1 MSSIGSVGSTA
12 AMMQSMSAMRRPS
25 AADMANKLFSALDTQ
40 GQGYLEKS
48 DLASALSQIGSTG
61 ESELDEV
68 FAQLDADS
76 DGKLT
81 QTELTD
87 SLQRLSDQLD
97 QQFDSLRMQ
106 GAMGGMGGMGG
117 MPPPPPPAQD
127 NGFTEDEL
135 NAQLAEIGDTD
146 DVRADLLETVLNNF
160 SAADTD
166 GDGKVSFT
174 EAMAA
179 KQAAD
184 GSTAAT
190 GTSTSPAAASGAS
203 SEDGLKVMMQIM
215 RLMQAYGDSE
225 QGTRPAAA
233 ISVNA

>member
-127 NGFTEDEL
+127 SGFTEDEL

-184 GSTAAT
+184 GSAAAT
-190 GTSTSPAAASGAS
+190 GTDTSTAAASGAS

-225 QGTRPAAA
+225 QGTRPATA

>member
-106 GAMGGMGGMGG
+106 GAMGGMGGM
-117 MPPPPPPAQD
+117 PPPPPPAQD
-127 NGFTEDEL
+127 SGFTEDEL

-184 GSTAAT
+184 GSAAAT
-190 GTSTSPAAASGAS
+190 GTGTSTAAASGAS
-203 SEDGLKVMMQIM
+203 SDDGLKVMMQIM

>member
-12 AMMQSMSAMRRPS
+12 AMMQGMSAMRRPS

-106 GAMGGMGGMGG
+106 GAMGGMGGM
-117 MPPPPPPAQD
+117 PPPPPPAQD
-127 NGFTEDEL
+127 SGFTEDEL

-184 GSTAAT
+184 GSAAAT
-190 GTSTSPAAASGAS
+190 GTGTSTAAASDANS
-203 SEDGLKVMMQIM
+203 DDGLKVMMQIM

>member
-127 NGFTEDEL
+127 SGFTEDEL
-135 NAQLAEIGDTD
+135 NAQLVEIGDTD

-184 GSTAAT
+184 GSAAAT
-190 GTSTSPAAASGAS
+190 GTGTSTAAASDANS
-203 SEDGLKVMMQIM
+203 DDGLKVMMQIM

>member
-1 MSSIGSVGSTA
+1 MSSIGSVGSNA

-106 GAMGGMGGMGG
+106 GAMDGMGGMGG

-127 NGFTEDEL
+127 SGFTEDEL

-160 SAADTD
+160 SVADTD
-166 GDGKVSFT
+166 GDGKVSST

-184 GSTAAT
+184 GSATATANRAPVPLPPSRSTPDLRPRPLHALT
-190 GTSTSPAAASGAS
+190 GAAR
-203 SEDGLKVMMQIM
+203 GLPL
-215 RLMQAYGDSE
+215 R
-225 QGTRPAAA
+225 AAQ
-233 ISVNA
+233 

>member
-127 NGFTEDEL
+127 SGFTEDEL

-160 SAADTD
+160 STADTD

-184 GSTAAT
+184 GSAAAT
-190 GTSTSPAAASGAS
+190 GTDTSTAAASDANS
-203 SEDGLKVMMQIM
+203 DDGLKVMMQIM

>member
-127 NGFTEDEL
+127 SGFTEDEL

>member
-25 AADMANKLFSALDTQ
+25 AADMANKLFSTLDTQ

-68 FAQLDADS
+68 LAQLDADS

-97 QQFDSLRMQ
+97 QQFDSLLMQ

-127 NGFTEDEL
+127 SGFTEDEL

-190 GTSTSPAAASGAS
+190 GTGTSTAAASDAS
-203 SEDGLKVMMQIM
+203 SDDGLKVMMQIM

>member
-12 AMMQSMSAMRRPS
+12 AMMQGMSAMRRPS

-117 MPPPPPPAQD
+117 MPPPPPPAQEI
-127 NGFTEDEL
+127 GFTEDEL

>member
-1 MSSIGSVGSTA
+1 MSNIGSVGSTA

-127 NGFTEDEL
+127 SGFTEDEL

-184 GSTAAT
+184 GSAAAT
-190 GTSTSPAAASGAS
+190 GTDTSTAAASGAS

-225 QGTRPAAA
+225 QGTRPATA